1 MFIANQRVK
10 RMKNVIQLNLNNK
23 LTSNFFEDNRNE
35 FKESA
40 KKLRAIIED
49 SNKSDISKLEARMI
63 KSIIEFDDL
72 EFERTSRLLNRIKET
87 GLSVVK

>member
-10 RMKNVIQLNLNNK
+10 RMKNVIQLNLKNK
-23 LTSNFFEDNRNE
+23 LTSNFFDDNRNE

-40 KKLRAIIED
+40 KKLRAIIQD

>member
-1 MFIANQRVK
+1 MFIANERVM
-10 RMKNVIQLNLNNK
+10 RMKNVIQLNLKNK
-23 LTSNFFEDNRNE
+23 LTSNFFHDNRNQ
-35 FKESA
+35 FKGSA

-49 SNKSDISKLEARMI
+49 SKKSDISKLEAKMI

-72 EFERTSRLLNRIKET
+72 EFERTSRLLNRIKEA